1 MKNIEM
7 GYHPHREPAFP
18 FAKAELVDESLPII
32 GGRSTSGVNALP
44 PWHVSSNGGSNRAR
58 DALHDSISSL
68 QSSYSGCFNT
78 NNAHDTP
85 SNGSWIQQIQ
95 NILPLQ
101 GYNWCGASTDMKDS
115 VIQFPSSGALNAGS
129 LVLDSSRGELVNAL
143 RMTPKEILEAKA
155 LAASR
160 SHSEAERRRRERI
173 NSHLA
178 TLRTI
183 VPNSIKSDKASLLAE
198 VIDQVKRLKR
208 QVSDVY
214 QCDSMPSESDEL
226 VVESDR
232 MSGKGKIMIRASL
245 CCDDRPD
252 LMSDL
257 KHALDT
263 LQLRTVKVKMSTL
276 GGRIKNNFIVT
287 PTTDSAAQHDS
298 DLLIKRVQEALRVVM
313 ERPGRGELLQGKFS
327 KRQKLASIEGQVDC

>member
-7 GYHPHREPAFP
+7 SYHSHGGLTFP
-18 FAKAELVDESLPII
+18 FGKAECSDESQSI
-32 GGRSTSGVNALP
+32 GRGGGGGATSRTNTSP
-44 PWHVSSNGGSNRAR
+44 PWYVSCSGNTVLHGGFS
-58 DALHDSISSL
+58 ALQASHPGPFDISKKL
-68 QSSYSGCFNT
+68 
-78 NNAHDTP
+78 DMP
-85 SNGSWIQQIQ
+85 SNARWIEHL
-95 NILPLQ
+95 LPLE
-101 GYNWCGASTDMKDS
+101 GYKWCGSSDMKES
-115 VIQFPSSGALNAGS
+115 VMHLPSYGAINAGS

-143 RMTPKEILEAKA
+143 KMTPKEILEAKA

-183 VPNSIKSDKASLLAE
+183 IPGSIKSDKASLLAE

-214 QCDSMPSESDEL
+214 QYDSMPSENDEL

-232 MSGKGKIMIRASL
+232 ASGKGRIMLRATL

-257 KHALDT
+257 RHALST
-263 LQLRTVKVKMSTL
+263 LKLRTLKVEMSTL
-276 GGRIKNNFIVT
+276 GGRIRNQFLVAPKDDN
-287 PTTDSAAQHDS
+287 PEHDV
-298 DLLIKRVQEALRVVM
+298 DILIRRTQEALKVVM
-313 ERPGRGELLQGKFS
+313 ERPGGGELLQGKFS
-327 KRQKLASIEGQVDC
+327 KRQRLATVEGQVDN